1 MPTIGP
7 MELIVV
13 MVLALIILG
22 PKRLP
27 EMGRSLGR
35 GMREFRDGIA
45 AMSDRPTIESG
56 RLEPA
61 EQPAQTP
68 TTIESAGPKPAE
80 QPAQTPTT
88 TESQ

>member
-13 MVLALIILG
+13 MVIALIVLG

-35 GMREFRDGIA
+35 GMREFREGIA
-45 AMSDRPTIESG
+45 ARTDRPTTESSH
-56 RLEPA
+56 LEAA
-61 EQPAQTP
+61 ELPAQTP
-68 TTIESAGPKPAE
+68 TR
-80 QPAQTPTT
+80 